1 MQHQGSLITIRTHQI
16 MRQYERI
23 SIQIDGKQAGEI
35 GNNDEIQ
42 IPVLDGTHVITSKGL
57 WGTKVYPLHLTILD
71 HKEIEITID
80 QIPGKSKFQFIVET
94 NLPQADLMNEY
105 NFISRKL
112 AWDLGGETSILKT
125 DDSTIQ
131 FDLTNSSFPRPLHFV
146 INVEKQNLKVYAS
159 KKQNLLLYESDVNMI
174 DALAYPYIML
184 ENIIEH
190 TFYRVDGTL
199 LGFLT
204 LENSKWIISSKRQ
217 EKIAEICLKNTRD
230 NQFNQQ
236 DHYLKSLQNDNG
248 TLALKK
254 WDHQNNLQFQI
265 INIPDKE
272 YNEIL
277 LLAFVTYSA
286 LVWGKVSA
294 YAVERIPVRF

>member
-16 MRQYERI
+16 LRQYERI

-42 IPVLDGTHVITSKGL
+42 IPVSDGTHVITSKGL

-71 HKEIEITID
+71 HKEIEITIA
-80 QIPGKSKFQFIVET
+80 QIPGRSKFQFIVET
-94 NLPQADLMNEY
+94 NIPQANLMNEY
-105 NFISRKL
+105 NLISRKL
-112 AWDLGGETSILKT
+112 DWDLGGETSILKT
-125 DDSTIQ
+125 DNSTIQ
-131 FDLTNSSFPRPLHFV
+131 FNLKNISFPRPLHLV
-146 INVEKQNLKVYAS
+146 IDVEKQNLKVYAS
-159 KKQNLLLYESDVNMI
+159 NKQNLLLYESDVNMI
-174 DALAYPYIML
+174 DALTYPFIML
-184 ENIIEH
+184 EDIIEH
-190 TFYRVDGTL
+190 TFYRADGTL

-204 LENSKWIISSKRQ
+204 LESGKWIISSKRQ
-217 EKIAEICLKNTRD
+217 EKIAEICLMNTSED
-230 NQFNQQ
+230 QFNHQ

-254 WDHQNNLQFQI
+254 WDHLNILQFQI

-286 LVWGKVSA
+286 LTWGKVSA
-294 YAVERIPVRF
+294 SAEERIPVRF